1 MTELRTPLYEV
12 AAGAGAS
19 FQEWHGWKLPHAYG
33 DVPAEYRAAREGA
46 ALHDASYVGRIR
58 ATGDDV
64 LDLLHRLSTNDLA
77 SIPHGQGAP
86 TILTSDR
93 GRIIDLVTVLN
104 LGDHVLL
111 LTSPETPETVLQ
123 WLDKYTIVEDVTLED
138 VTASTAMISV
148 MGPNAASLLG
158 TLSCMDL
165 ASFQVHQ
172 SSQGTI
178 AGVQCYIVRREL
190 GNIPRYE
197 VVVQGDDAEQV
208 WREVAAT
215 AKPLGHQAYEALRVE
230 EGVPEYGAELGES
243 YNPLEAGL
251 WGSISFNKG
260 CYIGQEVI
268 ARLDTYQKVQR
279 HLVSLSFAHDASV
292 RPGIKL
298 AWEGKEV
305 GQVTSVA
312 GVPTTG
318 AQIGMGYVRKGAAEV
333 GSRLSLA
340 GDEESGATVE
350 APVLP
355 YGPGEA
361 T

>member
-1 MTELRTPLYEV
+1 MEPTMTELRAPLYEV

-148 MGPNAASLLG
+148 MGQ
-158 TLSCMDL
+158 MRL
-165 ASFQVHQ
+165 A
-172 SSQGTI
+172 
-178 AGVQCYIVRREL
+178 YWVRC
-190 GNIPRYE
+190 P
-197 VVVQGDDAEQV
+197 V
-208 WREVAAT
+208 WTWR
-215 AKPLGHQAYEALRVE
+215 PSR
-230 EGVPEYGAELGES
+230 
-243 YNPLEAGL
+243 
-251 WGSISFNKG
+251 SISHPK
-260 CYIGQEVI
+260 
-268 ARLDTYQKVQR
+268 AP
-279 HLVSLSFAHDASV
+279 S
-292 RPGIKL
+292 PGFSAISC
-298 AWEGKEV
+298 G
-305 GQVTSVA
+305 
-312 GVPTTG
+312 
-318 AQIGMGYVRKGAAEV
+318 
-333 GSRLSLA
+333 GS
-340 GDEESGATVE
+340 
-350 APVLP
+350 
-355 YGPGEA
+355 
-361 T
+361 